1 VDRTVQAGRKER
13 VAVAEVGP
21 SALSAQAQDE
31 VVDLC
36 QELIRIDTSNYGD
49 GSGPGERVAAE
60 YVAERLGDVGL
71 EPQVY
76 ESEPGRAT
84 VVARWAG
91 SDQSRPPL
99 LVHGHLDVVPAEA
112 SGWKVHPFS
121 GEIADGCVWG
131 RGAVDMKDM
140 DAMILSVVRDRLR
153 SGRPPARDVVLC
165 FLADEEAGGT
175 YGSAFMVANHPELFA
190 DCTEGISEVG
200 GFSITVRDDLRL
212 YPVETAEKGIVW
224 LRLVAD
230 GVAGHGSMLP
240 ADNAVV
246 TLAEAVARIGR
257 HEFPLR
263 MTDTVRLFLEATAEA
278 YGIPFDPEHP
288 EPVVAKLGTIG
299 RVVGATLRNTAN
311 PSMLKAGYKVN
322 VIPGRAEAFVDGRTL
337 PGYED
342 EFFATIDELIGP
354 RVRRETVHQSPALET
369 TFDGALVDAIGAAV
383 RAEDP
388 DGRTVPYCL
397 SGGTD
402 AKGFAELGVR
412 GFGFS
417 PLRLPPDL
425 DFTGMFHGIDER
437 VPVESLQFGAR
448 VLDRL
453 FDLC

>member
-1 VDRTVQAGRKER
+1 MTD
-13 VAVAEVGP
+13 VGA
-21 SALSAQAQDE
+21 SALSARALDE

-49 GSGPGERVAAE
+49 GTGPGERAAAE
-60 YVAERLGDVGL
+60 YVAEKLSDVGL
-71 EPQVY
+71 EPKIY

-91 SDQSRPPL
+91 ADPSRAPL
-99 LVHGHLDVVPAEA
+99 LVHGHLDVVPAQA
-112 SGWKVHPFS
+112 SDWKVHPFS

-140 DAMILSVVRDRLR
+140 DAMILAVVRDRMR
-153 SGRPPARDVVLC
+153 SGRAPARDVVLC

-175 YGSAFMVANHPELFA
+175 YGSAYMVKNHPDLFA
-190 DCTEGISEVG
+190 DCIEGISEVG
-200 GFSITVRDDLRL
+200 GFSITVDDDLRL

-224 LRLVAD
+224 MRLIAD
-230 GVAGHGSMLP
+230 GIAGHGSMLP
-240 ADNAVV
+240 SDNAVV
-246 TLAEAVARIGR
+246 SLAEAVARIGR
-257 HEFPLR
+257 YEFPLR
-263 MTDTVRLFLEATAEA
+263 MTPTVRAFLTAAADA
-278 YGIPFDPEHP
+278 YGVPFDPEHP
-288 EPVVAKLGTIG
+288 EPIVRKLGTLG

-311 PSMLKAGYKVN
+311 PSMLSAGYKVN
-322 VIPGRAEAFVDGRTL
+322 VIPGRAEAHIDGRTL

-342 EFFATIDELIGP
+342 EFFATIDELLGP
-354 RVRRETVHQSPALET
+354 KVRREIVHQAPALET
-369 TFDGALVDAIGAAV
+369 TFDGSLVDAIAAAV

-388 DGRTVPYCL
+388 GGLAVPYCL

-437 VPVESLQFGAR
+437 VPVDSLQFGAR